1 MSRIVD
7 IESGL
12 ISFIPETNIVHF
24 DIMVGRKWCG
34 QTRLTL
40 LPGFEYKEKELSDM
54 VLKERPSLNGKDFI
68 LVPTNQRV

>member
-1 MSRIVD
+1 MIS
-7 IESGL
+7 EL
-12 ISFIPETNIVHF
+12 LSFIPNTNIVHF
-24 DIMVGRKWCG
+24 DIMVGGKWCG